1 MLQCQNPRTISA
13 TSGET
18 NAEKYR
24 SASALLFLHGNVS
37 GHGAGTHSG
46 GMQNQRHVIG
56 SGDALHPEWR
66 KMWEPYVDNEF
77 GITVIPQTEVEDS
90 SRVHHVILAET
101 FDQFAEL
108 QDMFEPVCGHLTTAG
123 RPHLQLGGEEIATA
137 VHD

>member
-1 MLQCQNPRTISA
+1 MA
-13 TSGET
+13 TSPDMVPEHI
-18 NAEKYR
+18 
-24 SASALLFLHGNVS
+24 L
-37 GHGAGTHSG
+37 AGCRIKG
-46 GMQNQRHVIG
+46 IDVIGIKGIDVIG

-123 RPHLQLGGEEIATA
+123 RPTSSAGRRR
-137 VHD
+137 DRNSSP